1 MRLKDF
7 KVLKNYIG
15 KDKFV
20 YILTDGL
27 KFDPITERRKFIM
40 SLISLLPKDK
50 YVRLN
55 CNVSNKGKVSINTM
69 PNRLSA
75 NSILI
80 KHSVLVPLLEKNNLS
95 LNFILAKKDIL
106 LKTKEEII
114 KQCHDKKEKIIACEV
129 KSPTWGDKTRDKLL
143 KKSTKY
149 EKIVF
154 KKLKSA
160 FGNRVKP
167 QHMFV
172 IDGKIYFADM
182 SIKSKKLIVE
192 VDGGYHNVKE
202 QKERDTIRDEA
213 FESIGYKTIRI
224 PNEKACDKDF
234 IEHVVQSIKENNIK

>member
-1 MRLKDF
+1 MRLKDY
-7 KVLKNYIG
+7 KALTNYIG

-20 YILTDGL
+20 YILTNGL
-27 KFDPITERRKFIM
+27 KFDPITERRKFII

-50 YVRLN
+50 YIRLN
-55 CNVSNKGKVSINTM
+55 CNVSNKGKVSLSTM
-69 PNRLSA
+69 PNRLTA

-95 LNFILAKKDIL
+95 LNFILAKKDVL
-106 LKTKEEII
+106 MKTKNEII
-114 KQCHDKKEKIIACEV
+114 KQCQNKKKRLIIRDV
-129 KSPTWGDKTRDKLL
+129 KPQTWGDKTRDKLL

-149 EKIVF
+149 EKVVF

-167 QHMFV
+167 QHMFI

-202 QKERDTIRDEA
+202 QKEKDAIRDKA

-224 PNEKACDKDF
+224 PNEKTCDKDF
-234 IEHVVQSIKENNIK
+234 IEHIVQSIKENNIK